1 METRLPLLRSPTGS
15 VVSDGVLLMDYQT
28 FKKSVEALKAWRV
41 SASQPS
47 HHYPDS
53 RDPEFQKHLVE
64 QAVTSQD
71 YEISVVCLCCWRENR
86 EDLYAGEMAIA
97 HVINNRAKRGW
108 NHGNQYMNVT
118 AKNQFSSMVIPGD
131 PQLDKYPL
139 ENDVE
144 FEKLLENISD
154 LESGNLIDKTDGS
167 VYYGNL
173 RYIQK
178 GGWFE
183 RTILPNPAKFPRLAT
198 IGRTTYFGEK

>member
-1 METRLPLLRSPTGS
+1 MNFETF
-15 VVSDGVLLMDYQT
+15 Q
-28 FKKSVEALKAWRV
+28 KSVNALKAWRL
-41 SASQPS
+41 AADQPS
-47 HHYPDS
+47 HHFPDS
-53 RDPEFQKHLVE
+53 RDPEFHKHLVE

-71 YEISVVCLCCWRENR
+71 YEISIVCLCCWRENR

-131 PQLDKYPL
+131 LQLDKYPL

-144 FEKLLENISD
+144 FGKLLENIDD
-154 LESGNLIDKTDGS
+154 LYRGELIDRTDGA
-167 VYYGNL
+167 VYYANL
-173 RYIQK
+173 KYIQP
-178 GGWFE
+178 GGWFA
-183 RTILPNPAKFPRLAT
+183 RNIISNSAKFPRLAV